1 MKDFV
6 SKLLNG
12 NVLEA
17 KEILQKKLDE
27 LADEKLT
34 HRKAEIALSMFDVLD
49 EANVVKTGR
58 TKVIKVRFRRNAKG
72 RIVVQRRKKLSAVK
86 GYTTRGGKLVRMSP
100 SERRNRKLAA
110 RKSKFKRRAKLRQS
124 IRKRS
129 ITMRR
134 RSSMGL

>member
-17 KEILQKKLDE
+17 KEILQKKLNE

-124 IRKRS
+124 IRKRTM
-129 ITMRR
+129 TMRR

>member
-6 SKLLNG
+6 FKLLNG

-124 IRKRS
+124 IRKRTM
-129 ITMRR
+129 TMRR

>member
-124 IRKRS
+124 IRKRTM
-129 ITMRR
+129 TMRR

>member
-58 TKVIKVRFRRNAKG
+58 TKEIKFRFRRNAKG

-100 SERRNRKLAA
+100 AERRNRKLAA

-124 IRKRS
+124 IRKRTM
-129 ITMRR
+129 TMRR

>member
-6 SKLLNG
+6 FKLLNG

-86 GYTTRGGKLVRMSP
+86 GYTTRGGKLIRMSP
-100 SERRNRKLAA
+100 AERRNRKLAA

-124 IRKRS
+124 IRKRTM
-129 ITMRR
+129 TMRR

>member
-34 HRKAEIALSMFDVLD
+34 HRKAEIASSMFDVLD

-100 SERRNRKLAA
+100 AERRNRKLAA

-124 IRKRS
+124 IRKRTM
-129 ITMRR
+129 TMRR

>member
-27 LADEKLT
+27 LTDEKLT

-124 IRKRS
+124 IRKRTM
-129 ITMRR
+129 TMRR

>member
-86 GYTTRGGKLVRMSP
+86 VYTTRGGKLVRMSP

-124 IRKRS
+124 IRKRTM
-129 ITMRR
+129 TMRR

>member
-100 SERRNRKLAA
+100 AERRNRKLAA

-124 IRKRS
+124 IRKRTM
-129 ITMRR
+129 TMRR

>member
-17 KEILQKKLDE
+17 KEILQKKLNE

-49 EANVVKTGR
+49 EANVIKTGR

-86 GYTTRGGKLVRMSP
+86 GYTTRGGKLIRMSP
-100 SERRNRKLAA
+100 AERRNRKLAA

-124 IRKRS
+124 IRKRTM
-129 ITMRR
+129 TMRR

>member
-49 EANVVKTGR
+49 ESNVVKTGR

-100 SERRNRKLAA
+100 AERRNRKLAA

-124 IRKRS
+124 IRKRTM
-129 ITMRR
+129 TMRR